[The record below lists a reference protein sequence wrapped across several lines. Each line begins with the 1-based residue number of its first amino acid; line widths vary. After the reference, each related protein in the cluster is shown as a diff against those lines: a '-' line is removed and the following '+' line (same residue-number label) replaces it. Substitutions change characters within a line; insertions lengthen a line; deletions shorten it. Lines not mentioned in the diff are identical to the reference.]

1 MISGYMLFDGKGVD
15 ASRVKRK
22 IRDMFILFVFYETV
36 FVLMDQI
43 YHFYIGD
50 FPVIPPKKEILLFIT
65 TGHWRFAVHLWYLHA
80 YIIVLALVLII
91 ERFRLWR
98 IYFILV
104 PVLIVSSL
112 VIAEYNPLYTGH
124 TYHYYL
130 CANYFLIG
138 LPYFGLGAIIKKYAG
153 CLVRPVYAGR
163 YFLAAAVSLA
173 VGYFEIVFFR
183 SRADNFAYQYTNTA
197 FAAVFVF
204 LTALCIPMRKENL
217 IARMGRRDSRH
228 IYILH
233 WTVFYICAFIPFSLG
248 PLLDYSRYYFS
259 ALALVT
265 TIGITHLL
273 RYIGI
278 IDRGAL
284 KKIKVFEREKA
295 KTLG

>member
-1 MISGYMLFDGKGVD
+1 MISGYMLFDGKGVN
-15 ASRVKRK
+15 SSCIKRRLRNLFV
-22 IRDMFILFVFYETV
+22 IFVVYEMVFILT
-36 FVLMDQI
+36 DQI
-43 YHFYIGD
+43 YHFCIGD
-50 FPVIPPKKEILLFIT
+50 FPVIPPKKEILFFIT
-65 TGHWRFAVHLWYLHA
+65 TGHWRFAGHLWYIHA

-91 ERFRLWR
+91 ERFRLWC

-104 PVLIVSSL
+104 PVLLLSSL
-112 VIAEYNPLYTGH
+112 IVAEYIPLYTGH
-124 TYHYYL
+124 KYSYYF
-130 CANYFLIG
+130 CANFLLIG
-138 LPYFGLGAIIKKYAG
+138 MPYFGLGAIIKKYAG
-153 CLVRPVYAGR
+153 SLVRPVYAGR

-173 VGYFEIVFFR
+173 LGYFEIVFFA
-183 SRADNFAYQYTNTA
+183 SRADNFAYQYTNTV

-217 IARMGRRDSRH
+217 MARMGRRDSRH

-233 WTVFYICAFIPFSLG
+233 WTVFYIYANIPLFEG
-248 PLLDYSRYYFS
+248 PLIDYSRYYYS
-259 ALALVT
+259 VLALVT